1 MYSALIPASPLTVAP
16 VCTFTETLFDR
27 FTEYTDV
34 TEKTM
39 YGYLNGLNAFRKWL
53 ADNGITQP
61 QREDIKAFKNYL
73 KENGYAVTTQGNYF
87 RTVKHFFKW
96 LSSEGLYPN
105 VADNLKGVKVSQDN
119 TRKDAFEKADLSVVL
134 ASIDRGDIIGLRDY
148 AIIQLCATCALRIIE
163 INRANIEDL
172 QMKRGEHILYVQGK
186 GHNEKDE
193 FVKIPADLY
202 KNIEAYLVQ
211 RTDTGKDKPL
221 FASAGN
227 RARIAPDGSR
237 DTRLSEP
244 SLSTIIKTRFIEA
257 GYDMGKLTAHSLRH
271 TGVTALLKAN
281 GGNIQQAQRYARHKN
296 INTTLIYSHNIDR
309 EKDSS
314 EQMVYEYLF
323 GNDPQPVTDTENRES
338 MSAAIE
344 ALKPLTADQLKEVVA
359 FINRMQEQNAQKPA

>member
-1 MYSALIPASPLTVAP
+1 M
-16 VCTFTETLFDR
+16 
-27 FTEYTDV
+27 
-34 TEKTM
+34 
-39 YGYLNGLNAFRKWL
+39 
-53 ADNGITQP
+53 
-61 QREDIKAFKNYL
+61 
-73 KENGYAVTTQGNYF
+73 
-87 RTVKHFFKW
+87 
-96 LSSEGLYPN
+96 
-105 VADNLKGVKVSQDN
+105 
-119 TRKDAFEKADLSVVL
+119 
-134 ASIDRGDIIGLRDY
+134 
-148 AIIQLCATCALRIIE
+148 
-163 INRANIEDL
+163 
-172 QMKRGEHILYVQGK
+172 QGK

-193 FVKIPADLY
+193 YVKIPANLY
-202 KNIEAYLVQ
+202 KNIEAYLAQ

-314 EQMVYEYLF
+314 EQMVYDYLF
-323 GNDPQPVTDTENRES
+323 GNDPQPVTDAGEELST
-338 MSAAIE
+338 AIE
-344 ALKPLTADQLKEVVA
+344 ALKPLTADQLKEVIS
-359 FINRMQEQNAQKPA
+359 FISQMQEQNAQKPA